1 MEAARDGTSGDR
13 DRSRTARRRII
24 MPMLGACLL
33 APLALA
39 LSGCDEGK
47 STVIAQSGPERAA
60 QLAHS
65 WASHVGAPERTL
77 DAAGDMPLGDSG
89 IAYDARSDTLYG
101 RVWINMALIKNT
113 PADQVEPQRRLVAA
127 LNDPKIG
134 GMFDHAG
141 GHFVLDE
148 NREGYFLVRA
158 FPVART
164 TPEKLIDD
172 MERMQTVAARWTT
185 KWFFRVAMIM
195 HGKEKAPTSP
205 VTLQD

>member
-1 MEAARDGTSGDR
+1 MEAAHDGTRGDR
-13 DRSRTARRRII
+13 KRPNGVLRRIAGTV
-24 MPMLGACLL
+24 LGACLL
-33 APLALA
+33 VPLALA
-39 LSGCDEGK
+39 LPGCDEGK

-60 QLAHS
+60 QLAHV
-65 WASHVGAPERTL
+65 WASHVGAPERKL
-77 DAAGDMPLGDSG
+77 DASGDMPLGDSG
-89 IAYDARSDTLYG
+89 LAYDAQSDTLYG

-113 PADQVEPQRRLVAA
+113 PADQVEPQRRLVGA

-141 GHFVLDE
+141 GYFVLDE

-195 HGKEKAPTSP
+195 HGKEKPPEHP